1 MSDDSRPETDLV
13 EEVPSELDA
22 LVETWFASHFH
33 NSVISQDTEFF
44 NRLRTAIDDLKSRLA
59 DSFPHI

>member
-1 MSDDSRPETDLV
+1 MPDDG
-13 EEVPSELDA
+13 PSTTTLEARELDVV
-22 LVETWFASHFH
+22 VETWFASHFH